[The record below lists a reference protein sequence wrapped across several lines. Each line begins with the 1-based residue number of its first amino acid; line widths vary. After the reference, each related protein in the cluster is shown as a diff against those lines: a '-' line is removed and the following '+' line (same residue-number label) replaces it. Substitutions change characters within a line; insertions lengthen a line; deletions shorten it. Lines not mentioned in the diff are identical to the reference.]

1 MEDTTMV
8 VVRDV
13 FQAKY
18 GRGDEVVELFKGF
31 YERWPD
37 AFPANTRLY
46 TDLSGP
52 FFTIVTETE
61 VESIDAYEKI
71 LQEAFSDPEFGQ
83 WFAQMQPLVD
93 SGSREFYTL
102 QASYP
107 VRR

>member
-1 MEDTTMV
+1 MV

-18 GRGDEVVELFKGF
+18 GKGDELVQLFKVF
-31 YERWPD
+31 YERMPD
-37 AFPANTRLY
+37 KFAADTRLY

-61 VESIDAYEKI
+61 VESMDAYEKM
-71 LQEAFSDPEFGQ
+71 LEEGFTDPEFGQ
-83 WFAQMQPLVD
+83 WFSQMAEIVE
-93 SGSREFYTL
+93 SGHREYYTL